1 MQNEGTRHTTNS
13 KRNCNYY
20 FAGKF
25 IKYCMEI
32 TKVAL
37 FSVSSKSGVQIN
49 AGFAFQIRYQLYG
62 VFLTDS
68 VSVVAIKSMKFFG
81 IGFTNFQLKTPYMLE
96 GLVGIYIAQQRND
109 REKKTRR
116 YESTKNK
123 TQIKFSVEMYPFNYD
138 WLFDDLNI
146 A

>member
-1 MQNEGTRHTTNS
+1 MQNKGTRHTTNS

-49 AGFAFQIRYQLYG
+49 AGFAFQIRYQLYE
-62 VFLTDS
+62 VFFSAGS

-96 GLVGIYIAQQRND
+96 GLFGICIAQQRND

-123 TQIKFSVEMYPFNYD
+123 TRI
-138 WLFDDLNI
+138 
-146 A
+146 